1 MCWPL
6 SRASGASGALG
17 VSEASGAPWTLAA
30 SESSL
35 PCRVAR
41 GDCGFGRL
49 SPILDDFLSQRPPSR
64 PALTARAEAE
74 MEAVGSVAV
83 AVAAGW
89 AVVAKAAAVVAAGS
103 AVTEAEPAAS
113 EYLEQKHD
121 SLDSVRVGEPSRRQV
136 AWPSHPT
143 RWQRWSWKKRLS
155 RLGIVRPAR
164 VGADAGAL
172 HDRAS
177 AAPATPGC
185 KVFPQRHS
193 ESRGQFPGLPARGSP
208 RLRHSRGAR
217 QAGVRAHSDACSEYS
232 SAVRRTFMRRRRLRR
247 RRSGFSRHVSP
258 HRAPRR
264 RGGGARPSSARG
276 STRRS
281 RSWR

>member
-30 SESSL
+30 SERSL
-35 PCRVAR
+35 PWRVAR
-41 GDCGFGRL
+41 CDCGFGRL

-64 PALTARAEAE
+64 PAQMARAEAE

-185 KVFPQRHS
+185 KVFPQRRS
-193 ESRGQFPGLPARGSP
+193 ESHGRIPARPARGSRRRP
-208 RLRHSRGAR
+208 HSRATRPAGIRAR
-217 QAGVRAHSDACSEYS
+217 SDACLEYS
-232 SAVRRTFMRRRRLRR
+232 SAIRRTFMRRRRLRR
-247 RRSGFSRHVSP
+247 RRSGSYRPVL
-258 HRAPRR
+258 RRKAPRR